1 MIVTSPTTVVLLVEG
16 DIIVRHPLAEY
27 LRECGFTVFEAANG
41 EEAMGALKTPELR
54 IEFVLADM
62 TTPGSGFSLRQWI
75 RTENLPV
82 EVILAGSIEKA
93 VDHAGTLCNEGPA
106 LAKPY
111 DHLLVLDHIRRAMA
125 RRDRSKP

>member
-1 MIVTSPTTVVLLVEG
+1 MTSYAAVVLLVEG

-41 EEAMGALKTPELR
+41 DEAMRALKTPELG

-62 TTPGSGFSLRQWI
+62 TTPGSGFSLRHWI

-82 EVILAGSIEKA
+82 EVILAGSIAKA
-93 VDHAGTLCNEGPA
+93 VDHAGSLCNEGPA

-111 DHLLVLDHIRRAMA
+111 DHHLVLDHIRQALA